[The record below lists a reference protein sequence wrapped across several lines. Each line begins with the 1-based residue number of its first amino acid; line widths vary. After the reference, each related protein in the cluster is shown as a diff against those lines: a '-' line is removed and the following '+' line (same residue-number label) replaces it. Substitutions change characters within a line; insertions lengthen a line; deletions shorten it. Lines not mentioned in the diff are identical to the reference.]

1 MKKSL
6 ITTTAAVATVMSA
19 SAAYA
24 DLSLGGAMTLKY
36 VSGDSTTGW
45 QGTATSYTVNVDY
58 TTTLDNGMGYAV
70 NVDIAGPSASVLQLH
85 TFSTDMGSVF
95 LGTDFTSAVDSKDY
109 VQGAGPFAN
118 NPASTTTYN
127 GLLLNGFNDGDALTD
142 NGIGMS
148 TSVAGADVMVTYG
161 DDMTGNGNPLSIAAS
176 MNIAGATIKA
186 GNTDFDD
193 SARDDN
199 GFMSVGYSVGGFSLG
214 YNYYDMTSTSIT
226 QIGAST
232 TVGGLGVGVS
242 SGTKDNGAS
251 ADHDAMGIHISG
263 DLGGAFWQIDY
274 MNTDFGNGTE
284 SDDYVFYIGTG
295 F

>member
-1 MKKSL
+1 MKKNL

-24 DLSLGGAMTLKY
+24 DLSLGGAMALKY
-36 VSGDSTTGW
+36 AAGDSQTGW

-148 TSVAGADVMVTYG
+148 TSVAGADVMVTSVQLRVGCDYPRVRKLHRQL
-161 DDMTGNGNPLSIAAS
+161 DHTGR
-176 MNIAGATIKA
+176 
-186 GNTDFDD
+186 
-193 SARDDN
+193 AR
-199 GFMSVGYSVGGFSLG
+199 
-214 YNYYDMTSTSIT
+214 
-226 QIGAST
+226 
-232 TVGGLGVGVS
+232 GGLAVPDAALDVAKHKRHVGVAA
-242 SGTKDNGAS
+242 TKAQQRRRD
-251 ADHDAMGIHISG
+251 
-263 DLGGAFWQIDY
+263 
-274 MNTDFGNGTE
+274 
-284 SDDYVFYIGTG
+284 
-295 F
+295 

>member
-1 MKKSL
+1 
-6 ITTTAAVATVMSA
+6 MSA

-24 DLSLGGAMTLKY
+24 DLSLGGAMMLKY
-36 VSGDSTTGW
+36 QSGDSTTGFG
-45 QGTATSYTVNVDY
+45 GTATSYTINVDY

-70 NVDIAGPSASVLQLH
+70 NVDIAGPSTSTLQLH

-95 LGTDFTSAVDSKDY
+95 LGTDFASAVDLNDY
-109 VQGAGPFAN
+109 AQGSGPYAN

-127 GLLLNGFNDGDALTD
+127 GLLFSGFNDGDAASG
-142 NGIGMS
+142 NGIGVS

-161 DDMTGNGNPLSIAAS
+161 ADTAANANALSIAAS
-176 MNIAGATIKA
+176 MNVMGATIKA
-186 GNTDFDD
+186 GNTDLDTSG
-193 SARDDN
+193 SADH
-199 GFMSVGYSVGGFSLG
+199 GFMSIGYSVGGFNLG
-214 YNYYDMTSTSIT
+214 YNFYDSDATSIT
-226 QIGAST
+226 QVGAST
-232 TVGGLGVGVS
+232 SIAGLGVGIS
-242 SGTKDNGAS
+242 SGSKDNGAS
-251 ADHDAMGIHISG
+251 ADHDAMGIHVSG

>member
-58 TTTLDNGMGYAV
+58 TSTLDNGMGYAV

-95 LGTDFTSAVDSKDY
+95 IGTDFTSAVDSKDY

-161 DDMTGNGNPLSIAAS
+161 DDMTGNGNPLSVAAS

-242 SGTKDNGAS
+242 SASKDNGAS
-251 ADHDAMGIHISG
+251 ADHDAMGVHISG

-274 MNTDFGNGTE
+274 MNTDFGDGTE